1 MKPKDLD
8 YEKIAESEEVRGI
21 NFELLLCCI
30 NLVNHVDA
38 IKTFQQA
45 LKNDKNKQGF
55 STQIEYQPT

>member
-1 MKPKDLD
+1 VKPKDLD
-8 YEKIAESEEVRGI
+8 YEKIAESQEVPGI

-45 LKNDKNKQGF
+45 LKNDKNK
-55 STQIEYQPT
+55 

>member
-8 YEKIAESEEVRGI
+8 SQKIAESEEVRGI

-38 IKTFQQA
+38 INTFQQA
-45 LKNDKNKQGF
+45 LKND
-55 STQIEYQPT
+55 

>member
-1 MKPKDLD
+1 VKPKDLY

-30 NLVNHVDA
+30 NLVDRVDA

-45 LKNDKNKQGF
+45 LKNDKNK
-55 STQIEYQPT
+55 